1 MLTTVRHYR
10 RNWLLPDITAGLVL
24 AAFLVPTGM
33 GYATASGLPVE
44 YGLYA
49 SIAALVVYFL
59 VGPSQILV
67 IGPDSA
73 LAPLV
78 AAALAAAPAG
88 AAPGRAA
95 ILAVLAGLLCLL
107 AGLLRLGILT
117 DLISKPVRIGYLNG
131 IAITVLAGQVP
142 ALAGMSERASTTS
155 GHSFAS
161 DVAFAVQ
168 RLRAGDVSI
177 TAVAIGGGCLAVI
190 LGLRYLAP
198 RLPGM
203 LLAVA
208 GAAATVAW
216 MRSRGLDLPAM
227 VPAVP
232 GGLPSLEI
240 PPLDWPTIMELAPV
254 AAAIALVAAADTS
267 VLSKAFPGPGGVP
280 SPPNRELVA
289 LGIANIAAGLFQGFP
304 VSSSSTRTPVVA
316 AAGARSQVA
325 GLIAAA
331 GVAALIAMAPGL
343 TALIP
348 EPALAAVVVAACWS
362 LLDIG
367 GLLRFARVRPGEL
380 VVAAICLLGV
390 VVLGVL
396 PGILMAVA
404 VSLGQ
409 FIWRSWLPYDAVLG
423 RVAGVKGYHDIAR
436 HPDASLIPGLV
447 LFRWDAP
454 LFFANAG
461 MFRRRLLEVVD
472 DSATPTRRVIIAAEP
487 ITDIDTTAS
496 DTLCQLIDE
505 LHARGIE
512 LAFAELKGP
521 VKDRLKRYGTF
532 ERFGPAAFQPTL
544 GKAVS
549 TYLHDHPVAW
559 QDWTD

>member
-232 GGLPSLEI
+232 GGLPSL
-240 PPLDWPTIMELAPV
+240 
-254 AAAIALVAAADTS
+254 
-267 VLSKAFPGPGGVP
+267 
-280 SPPNRELVA
+280 
-289 LGIANIAAGLFQGFP
+289 
-304 VSSSSTRTPVVA
+304 
-316 AAGARSQVA
+316 
-325 GLIAAA
+325 
-331 GVAALIAMAPGL
+331 
-343 TALIP
+343 
-348 EPALAAVVVAACWS
+348 
-362 LLDIG
+362 
-367 GLLRFARVRPGEL
+367 
-380 VVAAICLLGV
+380 
-390 VVLGVL
+390 
-396 PGILMAVA
+396 
-404 VSLGQ
+404 
-409 FIWRSWLPYDAVLG
+409 
-423 RVAGVKGYHDIAR
+423 
-436 HPDASLIPGLV
+436 
-447 LFRWDAP
+447 
-454 LFFANAG
+454 
-461 MFRRRLLEVVD
+461 
-472 DSATPTRRVIIAAEP
+472 
-487 ITDIDTTAS
+487 
-496 DTLCQLIDE
+496 
-505 LHARGIE
+505 
-512 LAFAELKGP
+512 
-521 VKDRLKRYGTF
+521 
-532 ERFGPAAFQPTL
+532 
-544 GKAVS
+544 
-549 TYLHDHPVAW
+549 
-559 QDWTD
+559 